1 MSVKYS
7 SKGLDHLGLV
17 SGMCKEL
24 GVAEFFDQA
33 HPEQSQDKLISYGQL
48 VVAMLLNGLGFVG
61 RTLHMYPEYFADRP
75 VERLLGKGIQAAH
88 INDDAL
94 GRCLDQLY
102 ATGVSE
108 LYQGLS
114 ERVVMH
120 LGLPCEGL
128 NLDSTSIHVDGQ
140 YQCDEADLNAIKLVR
155 GYSRDHRPEL
165 NQVVLNLITE
175 NQAGIPVYMQAA
187 NGNSNDSEGFKQ
199 IVKAHIKS
207 LKAAQNCRYFIA
219 DAALYVTETIQ
230 SLEEQKQLFISRVP
244 QKIKQ
249 AKAILAQA
257 ETSQFEMMEQGYSGV
272 WFDADYGGV
281 KQRWLLVRSE
291 QAEKR
296 ECHTLDKK
304 ILKSSTQSC
313 RSFKQLCGQQF
324 ACESDLE
331 NALTQW
337 KKAQPYVS
345 VTQTKVEAKAV
356 YKNSGRPKLN
366 QAPDGTYYQLTGE
379 IYCDLGK
386 KAEAVAQKG
395 LFILASNDCS
405 EALTM
410 NKMLSIYKSQQSV
423 EKGFRFLKS
432 PDFLTSSL
440 FLKKPERIE
449 ALLMIMTCCLMV
461 YAALEHKIRQELQAK
476 SLFFPDMKYKPS
488 QKPTARWVFFCFQG
502 IDVLTIAD
510 KPELILNLRERNQ
523 TILDCLGEIYQQI
536 YS

>member
-1 MSVKYS
+1 MSAKYS
-7 SKGLDHLGLV
+7 SKGLNHLGLV

-24 GVAEFFDQA
+24 GVADFFDEA
-33 HPEQSQDKLISYGQL
+33 HPEQSKDKLVSCGQL

-61 RTLHMYPEYFADRP
+61 RTLHMYPEYFADLP
-75 VERLLGKGIQAAH
+75 VERLIGEGIQAEY

-102 ATGVSE
+102 ETGVSE

-114 ERVVMH
+114 ERVVKH

-140 YQCDEADLNAIKLVR
+140 YQCDDADVNAIKLVR

-187 NGNSNDSEGFKQ
+187 SGNSNDSEGFKK
-199 IVKAHIKS
+199 IVKAHIGS
-207 LKAAQNCRYFIA
+207 LKAAQNCRYFIG
-219 DAALYVTETIQ
+219 DAALYVAETIQ
-230 SLEEQKQLFISRVP
+230 SLDEQKQLFISRVS

-249 AKAILAQA
+249 AKDVLAQA
-257 ETSQFEMMEQGYSGV
+257 QTSQFELMDNGYSGI

-304 ILKSSTQSC
+304 ILKNSEQSY
-313 RSFKQLCGQQF
+313 RSFKKLCLQQF
-324 ACESDLE
+324 GCEKDLE
-331 NALTQW
+331 KALTEW
-337 KKAQPYVS
+337 KKAHQYVS
-345 VTQTKVEAKAV
+345 VANEKAVAKAV
-356 YKNSGRPKLN
+356 YKKSGRPQIN
-366 QAPDGTYYQLTGE
+366 QEPVRTYYQLAGE
-379 IYCDLGK
+379 VYCDLEK

-410 NKMLSIYKSQQSV
+410 EKMLSIYKSQQSV

-440 FLKKPERIE
+440 YLKKPERIE
-449 ALLMIMTCCLMV
+449 ALLMIMTCCLMI
-461 YAALEHKIRQELQAK
+461 YAALEHKIRQELKAK

-502 IDVLTIAD
+502 IDVLTITGSS
-510 KPELILNLRERNQ
+510 ELILNLQERNQ